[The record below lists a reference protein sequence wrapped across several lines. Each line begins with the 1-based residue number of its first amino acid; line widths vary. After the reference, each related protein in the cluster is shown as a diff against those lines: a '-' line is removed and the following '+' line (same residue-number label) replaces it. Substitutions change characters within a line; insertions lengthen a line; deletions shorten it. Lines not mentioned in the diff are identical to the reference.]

1 MGGWGCSGT
10 IVSKGFGYPNKI
22 DYCGYDEYAPEV
34 PTVILDGYESGSSQ
48 GWGDTLGDNVIIRRR
63 NEIIIYKR
71 VIRNRRWIE
80 FNGKKILCDEEDVPE
95 GYETLD
101 FEEKNEFSITVYN
114 LQNKTKCVY
123 SVKPEQ
129 EYIPYNERDI
139 ERYINMPNENLYP
152 TRYSEW
158 CSENE
163 KTSSETKDYDDGLPF

>member
-1 MGGWGCSGT
+1 MGCWGCGGT
-10 IVSKGFGYPNKI
+10 LVSKGFGYPNKI
-22 DYCGYDEYAPEV
+22 DYCGYDEYPPEV

-123 SVKPEQ
+123 FVKPEK

-163 KTSSETKDYDDGLPF
+163 KTSSETKDCDDGLPF